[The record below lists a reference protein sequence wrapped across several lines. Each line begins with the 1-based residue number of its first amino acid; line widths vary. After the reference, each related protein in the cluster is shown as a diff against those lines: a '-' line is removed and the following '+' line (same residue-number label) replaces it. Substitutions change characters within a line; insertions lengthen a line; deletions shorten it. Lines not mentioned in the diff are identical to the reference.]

1 MNANRLFGAVLS
13 AGLCLGAMTHTSDAL
28 ADKSGKPAKKEA
40 APAPPVDPPDTKKP
54 IVMPLAGITWGMS
67 QKQVFEAIDRVLDE
81 AYRPL
86 YGKVSPGVKMKA
98 LDAALA
104 EDKDQFRR
112 SRIDFGKLPTGV
124 DATPLRGE
132 YTYLNKEFMLE
143 LTREGAS
150 KHFFFIQDKLWK
162 ILDDV
167 KLSER
172 SVLGATYQDAVAKLA
187 TTYGV
192 PGRVL
197 GADYEKGRASTEV
210 DWKDAT
216 THLRAI
222 QRSDTA
228 LSLGYEDIATLGLLA
243 TLRTAKPEKDD
254 GVDPAV
260 AAIMRKGGDDKGGPP
275 KKEEPSKEPKKDGR
289 KPRP

>member
-1 MNANRLFGAVLS
+1 MNANRL
-13 AGLCLGAMTHTSDAL
+13 LGAILSVGLALAATAHSGDVL
-28 ADKSGKPAKKEA
+28 ADKGRKPAKE
-40 APAPPVDPPDTKKP
+40 APAPAAPVDPPETKRP
-54 IVMPLAGITWGMS
+54 IVMPLPGLTWGMS
-67 QKQVFEAIDRVLDE
+67 PKQLMAAIENVLDE
-81 AYRPL
+81 AYKPL
-86 YGKVSPGVKMKA
+86 YGKISPGVKMKA

-132 YTYLNKEFMLE
+132 YTYLNKEFIYE

-162 ILDDV
+162 IIDDV
-167 KLSER
+167 KLGDS
-172 SVLGATYQDAVAKLA
+172 SPLGKTYQEAVAKLA

-197 GADYEKGRASTEV
+197 GADYDLGRSSTEV
-210 DWKDAT
+210 DWKDAA

-228 LSLGYEDIATLGLLA
+228 LSLGYEEIATLGKLA
-243 TLRTAKPEKDD
+243 SLRVNKPEADD
-254 GVDPAV
+254 GIDPSV
-260 AAIMRKGGDDKGGPP
+260 AAIMRPKDQISPP
-275 KKEEPSKEPKKDGR
+275 KKDPEKDPKKGPKKGGKR
-289 KPRP
+289 